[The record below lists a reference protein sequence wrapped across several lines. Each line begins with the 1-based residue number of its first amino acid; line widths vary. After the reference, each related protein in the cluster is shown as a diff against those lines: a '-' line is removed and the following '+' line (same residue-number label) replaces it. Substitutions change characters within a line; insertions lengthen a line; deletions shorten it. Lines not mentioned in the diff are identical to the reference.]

1 MRWGLTSSL
10 VIHAAALSAGLLVVR
25 APPPVR
31 EAAPSLSIPVDLVAI
46 APRTNVREAA
56 DTAKEAPPEIA
67 SELETEGAPPAAEP
81 APPPPA
87 QAPAPAPSATAR
99 KPQPAP
105 RQAERPDPGA
115 AAPQARPLDLDRLA
129 EMVDR
134 SRPAG
139 QVERPRASPN
149 ANLDPD
155 GRPRRRAGAGSAMT
169 ATAEDALRAQLKR
182 CWRAPV
188 DLPNPERLVVKV
200 RVSLNRDGAIARP
213 PEVVDAAPPG
223 DGAMKAAEERAT
235 RAVRVCAPYALPPE
249 GYEIWSDLILRFDPR
264 EMLEP

>member
-10 VIHAAALSAGLLVVR
+10 VIHAAALSAGLLAVR

-31 EAAPSLSIPVDLVAI
+31 EAAASLSIPVDLVAI

-56 DTAKEAPPEIA
+56 EPAEEAPPEIA
-67 SELETEGAPPAAEP
+67 SELETEGAPPAAGTA

-87 QAPAPAPSATAR
+87 APAPAVRPA
-99 KPQPAP
+99 KP
-105 RQAERPDPGA
+105 
-115 AAPQARPLDLDRLA
+115 APQAPERADQGAAQPPAQTRPLDLDRLA

-139 QVERPRASPN
+139 RAERPRA
-149 ANLDPD
+149 APD
-155 GRPRRRAGAGSAMT
+155 AATDQDERPRRRAGAGSAMT

-223 DGAMKAAEERAT
+223 DSAMKTAEERAT
-235 RAVRVCAPYALPPE
+235 RAVRVCAPYALPPD